1 MDFTEHIITYYSTES
16 KHGFA
21 GGLVSGI
28 ILILTAIFFW
38 YFSNPSSIFKGLSVI
53 LFLGG
58 FIFGFGGYY
67 AGSTAKKALSE
78 KTQLYQTDKQEFI
91 EKEIAKVEGIHKS
104 WTGIK
109 IFWSA
114 FIVLGLILIFTT
126 AKPFWT
132 GIAIGA
138 MIVGTI
144 GHIEETVSF
153 RHNEKYRKEVLK
165 EKNDI
170 LKAIR

>member
-28 ILILTAIFFW
+28 VLLILAILFW
-38 YFSNPSSIFKGLSVI
+38 WFSNPSSIIKGLAVI
-53 LFLGG
+53 LFVGG
-58 FIFGFGGYY
+58 LIFSVGGYY
-67 AGSTAKKALSE
+67 AGSTAKKALPE

-91 EKEIAKVEGIHKS
+91 EKEVAKVEGIHKS

-109 IFWSA
+109 IFWTA

-126 AKPFWT
+126 AKSLWI
-132 GIAIGA
+132 GIAIGSL
-138 MIVGTI
+138 IIGTI

-153 RHNEKYRKEVLK
+153 QHNEKYRKEVLK
-165 EKNDI
+165 EKSQ
-170 LKAIR
+170 